1 MMKIFFLFFSFS
13 SFPLFFFNVTNMS
26 NYYQVQNIDYQIEV
40 LANSEA
46 VIAYQLDYDHEIAKI
61 FTALSKKHVT
71 FTACNNA
78 LAANHLTAADIYQFI
93 TIVPAGVVELAQKQT
108 EGFAYIKP

>member
-1 MMKIFFLFFSFS
+1 M
-13 SFPLFFFNVTNMS
+13 
-26 NYYQVQNIDYQIEV
+26 
-40 LANSEA
+40 
-46 VIAYQLDYDHEIAKI
+46 

-93 TIVPAGVVELAQKQT
+93 TIVPADVELAQKQT

>member
-1 MMKIFFLFFSFS
+1 MLFR
-13 SFPLFFFNVTNMS
+13 S
-26 NYYQVQNIDYQIEV
+26 N
-40 LANSEA
+40 S
-46 VIAYQLDYDHEIAKI
+46 
-61 FTALSKKHVT
+61 TT
-71 FTACNNA
+71 PACNNA

>member
-1 MMKIFFLFFSFS
+1 M
-13 SFPLFFFNVTNMS
+13 
-26 NYYQVQNIDYQIEV
+26 
-40 LANSEA
+40 
-46 VIAYQLDYDHEIAKI
+46 

-71 FTACNNA
+71 FIACNNA

>member
-1 MMKIFFLFFSFS
+1 MKSL
-13 SFPLFFFNVTNMS
+13 
-26 NYYQVQNIDYQIEV
+26 
-40 LANSEA
+40 
-46 VIAYQLDYDHEIAKI
+46 H
-61 FTALSKKHVT
+61 
-71 FTACNNA
+71 NNA

>member
-1 MMKIFFLFFSFS
+1 MKIIFHVDELTKWQ
-13 SFPLFFFNVTNMS
+13 LCGNVTNMS

-46 VIAYQLDYDHEIAKI
+46 VIAYQLDYDHEI
-61 FTALSKKHVT
+61 KKHVT

-78 LAANHLTAADIYQFI
+78 LAANHLTTADIYQFI

>member
-1 MMKIFFLFFSFS
+1 MMKIIFHVDELTKWQ
-13 SFPLFFFNVTNMS
+13 LCLGNVTNMS
-26 NYYQVQNIDYQIEV
+26 NYYQIEV

>member
-1 MMKIFFLFFSFS
+1 MR
-13 SFPLFFFNVTNMS
+13 
-26 NYYQVQNIDYQIEV
+26 
-40 LANSEA
+40 A
-46 VIAYQLDYDHEIAKI
+46 VIAYQLDYDHEIAKC
-61 FTALSKKHVT
+61 LPHYQKHVT